1 MTDNQRTKILMYES
15 VLSYLGENKEITS
28 TIRAFSWAIN
38 KFRKQVDEIKR
49 KDKEISSQTLEK
61 AVTASAMKD
70 ALIFAVAPVASA
82 LFAYA
87 RQNNDLALKQK
98 TRLSQSYFV
107 RLRDSEL
114 IDAAIGIYTLAE
126 KYKKELKEKISDS
139 QVLEDLKE
147 KTARFKNALDDKINS
162 FVSSNSIEEIHE
174 LFEAAD
180 KIINH
185 NLDSFVEALS
195 DMYPEFREDYL
206 YVRILENYELEG
218 ELIEAEEEE
227 EE

>member
-38 KFRKQVDEIKR
+38 KFRRHVDEIKR

-70 ALIFAVAPVASA
+70 ELIFAVAPVASA

-114 IDAAIGIYTLAE
+114 IDAVNGIYSLAE
-126 KYKKELKEKISDS
+126 KHKKELKGKLSAG
-139 QVLEDLKE
+139 QVLDDLKE

-180 KIINH
+180 KIINQ